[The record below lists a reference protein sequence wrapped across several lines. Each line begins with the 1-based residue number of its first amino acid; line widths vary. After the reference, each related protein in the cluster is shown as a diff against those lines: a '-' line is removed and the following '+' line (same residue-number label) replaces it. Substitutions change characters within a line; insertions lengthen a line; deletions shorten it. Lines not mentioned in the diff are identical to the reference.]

1 MRAAAEQVEVS
12 SPQAASARSGFA
24 HTFSRRGEGRRGRSK
39 STAPAAMLDLKQAER
54 SNAEIHTQRDVGAAG
69 FICWLR
75 DIRPRRV

>member
-24 HTFSRRGEGRRGRSK
+24 HTFSRRGEGTASK